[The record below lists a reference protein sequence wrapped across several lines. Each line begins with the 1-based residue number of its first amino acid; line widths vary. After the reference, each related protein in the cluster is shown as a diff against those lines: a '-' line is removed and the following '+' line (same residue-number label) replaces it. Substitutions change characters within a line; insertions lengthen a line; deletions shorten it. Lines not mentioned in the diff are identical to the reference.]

1 MAQRNIK
8 KTTEEFI
15 MEAQQVHGNKYEY
28 FKVNYINN
36 KNL

>member
-1 MAQRNIK
+1 MPQRNTK

-15 MEAQQVHGNKYEY
+15 LEAQQVHGNKYEY
-28 FKVNYINN
+28 FKLIILTT